1 MSPYTSPFFSNTT
14 GYTAEVN
21 LFDDLVREQIK
32 LFGIDVLYMP
42 RRMLNLDKLLHESTK
57 NLFELALPIPAYIK
71 TFDGY
76 DNGLEALTKFGVR
89 SSDELTLQ
97 ISRSEFETH
106 YSPFLK
112 SYYNGIAGRPDTSP
126 LDRLEGETALR
137 PKEGDLVYF
146 PFDDGIFEIKYVN
159 FDQPFFQLGQGYV
172 FELQCEKFE
181 YSGEEFETGYDQV
194 DDTTI
199 QPDYFRLEFKLD
211 EGGKDTFLF
220 QEKVIIYN
228 LEDYEIIDGGE
239 VDLIEFI
246 DIIDGGTAT
255 IENEN
260 EVPVYSGNAGDI
272 EFDDAKIPFRLYK
285 DPGYVNKVVT
295 VEGTVQHWNQPQGK
309 LTLSDLHDLD
319 PTQDDEQKDLTINKF
334 DRVVIVGQTSG
345 AVWYSSKAYTQDKA
359 FDDEKII
366 QEEFDK
372 IKIVDDPFDENPF
385 GFV

>member
-1 MSPYTSPFFSNTT
+1 MSPFTSTFFSNTT
-14 GYTAEVN
+14 GYTSEVN

-32 LFGIDVLYMP
+32 LFGVDVLYMP
-42 RRMLNLDKLLHESTK
+42 RRMLNLDKLLHEATK
-57 NLFELALPIPAYIK
+57 NSFELALPIPAYIK

-76 DNGLEALTKFGVR
+76 DNGLEALSKFGIR

-97 ISRSEFETH
+97 VSRSEFVTH

-112 SYYNGIAGRPDTSP
+112 SYYNGIAGREDTSV
-126 LDRLEGETALR
+126 LNHLEGETATR
-137 PKEGDLVYF
+137 PKEGDLIYF

-211 EGGKDTFLF
+211 EGGKNTFLNS
-220 QEKVIIYN
+220 EKVIIYN
-228 LEDYEIIDGGE
+228 LEDYEITDGGE
-239 VDLIEFI
+239 VELIEFI

-255 IENEN
+255 IENED

-272 EFDDAKIPFRLYK
+272 EFESAKIPFRLHK
-285 DPGYVNKVVT
+285 DPGYVNAVVT
-295 VEGTVQHWNQPQGK
+295 VEGTVQYWNQPLGK

-319 PTQDDEQKDLTINKF
+319 PTQDDEEKDLTINKF
-334 DRVVIVGQTSG
+334 DKVVIVGQTSG
-345 AVWYSSKAYTQDKA
+345 AIWYSSQAYTADKA

-366 QEEFDK
+366 QEEFDM